1 MIGRRRHS
9 GTIAA
14 VSLRPNSTTQLTGPP
29 TPHDRR
35 RDRVGDR
42 IRGAKDTGLRNLP
55 LHELDQNRIWQAIV
69 ALACEITAWT
79 QLLAPAEHPA
89 RRWEPNVSGCG
100 SSPFPPAGP
109 SRPPPRPASTRSDV
123 LADLVTDGITRLRA
137 LAVPG

>member
-1 MIGRRRHS
+1 M
-9 GTIAA
+9 IAA
-14 VSLRPNSTTQLTGPP
+14 VSLRPDSTTQLTGPP

-79 QLLAPAEHPA
+79 ELLAPAEHPA

-100 SSPFPPAGP
+100 SSPCPPGGP
-109 SRPPPRPASTRSDV
+109 SRPPHQCAAPPRRRAAAPGST
-123 LADLVTDGITRLRA
+123 
-137 LAVPG
+137 